1 MKFARALRAVTSL
14 YPFNTPRASILA
26 RLPPIPQGY
35 GEFRAKQGVRYRGYS
50 ASDDEVCRSLFWFG
64 DFDPWIDV
72 TLRRLIR
79 RGSAAIDV
87 GANIGA
93 TAISMAKAVGHEGL
107 VFCFEPMPGNLERL
121 RQNISA
127 NELTCVRVEA
137 VALSDGRGE
146 LPMIVPVGHEGS
158 SRIAPRDDR
167 ATILVS
173 CLRFDEWLETH
184 PINDISVCKIDVEG
198 HEPEVFAG
206 MEQAL
211 KNRLIPAFVFE
222 RHVCDE
228 KLPDPIFDMP
238 MGNGYRLLRIEKS
251 IARTRYVDLDN
262 PPEARPTADF
272 VALVRYSAA
281 ERRLLDL

>member
-1 MKFARALRAVTSL
+1 M
-14 YPFNTPRASILA
+14 
-26 RLPPIPQGY
+26 
-35 GEFRAKQGVRYRGYS
+35 
-50 ASDDEVCRSLFWFG
+50 
-64 DFDPWIDV
+64 
-72 TLRRLIR
+72 
-79 RGSAAIDV
+79 
-87 GANIGA
+87 
-93 TAISMAKAVGHEGL
+93 
-107 VFCFEPMPGNLERL
+107 
-121 RQNISA
+121 
-127 NELTCVRVEA
+127 
-137 VALSDGRGE
+137 
-146 LPMIVPVGHEGS
+146 
-158 SRIAPRDDR
+158 
-167 ATILVS
+167 
-173 CLRFDEWLETH
+173 RFDEWLETH

-228 KLPDPIFDMP
+228 KLPDPIFDML

-272 VALVRYSAA
+272 VALVRYSDA